1 MHRARDRN
9 FTARLP
15 TALLRRLKEESAAD
29 GVSMNAYLER
39 VLAAALSGN
48 RNDAREAAVARLLA
62 GAKEGLYD
70 MDRPLKREEAHER
83 HA

>member
-1 MHRARDRN
+1 
-9 FTARLP
+9 
-15 TALLRRLKEESAAD
+15 
-29 GVSMNAYLER
+29 MNAYLER